1 MRFFNRRRH
10 PSHRILKGA
19 DIVQSAEE
27 KVRKYITE
35 NRIRGTR
42 LLQKLVQEPSTRGNE
57 SGAQAVIIE
66 KCRELG
72 LEMDIWEI
80 GGEGLSAH
88 EAFCSDRKDFRGN
101 PNAVGILRGTGGG
114 KSMILNGHIDVV
126 PAGDYNDW
134 DRDPFSGHIECGKL
148 YGRGSTDMKGG
159 TASLLMAMEAIK
171 NSGIKLKGDV
181 IFQSVIEEE
190 SGGAG
195 TLAAVL
201 REYKADGAIIPEP
214 TNLKLFPKQQGS
226 MWFRISVKG
235 KGAHGGT
242 RYEGVNAIEKAM
254 LVIDRLRKLE
264 SDRNARISDPF
275 FKSIPIPIPINI
287 GKIHAGD
294 WPSSVPDLA
303 IIEGRMGV
311 APNETQEN
319 AKLEMLNAINHLCEE
334 DLWLKENS
342 PLLEWFGASWLPGDL
357 DPEHELIEVLSESFI
372 NVKDSSPLIE
382 ASPWATDGGILSK
395 VGGVPVVVFGPG
407 VTETAHQANEYIRLE
422 DVFEAAEIIALSLL
436 RWCGISEWK

>member
-1 MRFFNRRRH
+1 VYS
-10 PSHRILKGA
+10 PK
-19 DIVQSAEE
+19 Q
-27 KVRKYITE
+27 KVRSYITE

-42 LLQKLVQEPSTRGNE
+42 LLQKLVQEASTRGNE

-80 GGEGLSAH
+80 EMNELAANP
-88 EAFCSDRKDFRGN
+88 AFCSDRKDFKGN
-101 PNAVGILRGTGGG
+101 PNAIGILRGTGGG

-126 PAGDYNDW
+126 PAGNPNDW
-134 DRDPFSGHIECGKL
+134 DKDPFSGHIECGKL

-159 TASLLMAMEAIK
+159 TAALLMAIEAII

-201 REYKADGAIIPEP
+201 RGYKADGAIIPEP
-214 TNLKLFPKQQGS
+214 TNLKVFPKQQGS

-254 LVIDRLRKLE
+254 LVIDRLRVLE
-264 SDRNARISDPF
+264 SERNDRITDPF
-275 FKSIPIPIPINI
+275 FQSIPIPIPINI
-287 GKIHAGD
+287 GKLHSGD

-319 AKLEMLNAINHLCEE
+319 AKSELQNALSSLGEV
-334 DLWLKENS
+334 DPWLKENR
-342 PLLEWFGASWLPGDL
+342 PELEWFGASWLPGDL
-357 DPEHELIEVLSESFI
+357 DPEHDLITSLTDSFQ
-372 NVKDSSPLIE
+372 NVKNSLPLIE

-395 VGGVPVVVFGPG
+395 IGGVPVAVFGPG
-407 VTETAHQANEYIRLE
+407 VTESAHQANEYIKLE
-422 DVFEAAEIIALSLL
+422 DVFDTAEIIALTLL
-436 RWCGISEWK
+436 KWCGISEGR

>member
-1 MRFFNRRRH
+1 
-10 PSHRILKGA
+10 
-19 DIVQSAEE
+19 
-27 KVRKYITE
+27 
-35 NRIRGTR
+35 
-42 LLQKLVQEPSTRGNE
+42 
-57 SGAQAVIIE
+57 
-66 KCRELG
+66 
-72 LEMDIWEI
+72 
-80 GGEGLSAH
+80 
-88 EAFCSDRKDFRGN
+88 
-101 PNAVGILRGTGGG
+101 
-114 KSMILNGHIDVV
+114 
-126 PAGDYNDW
+126 
-134 DRDPFSGHIECGKL
+134 
-148 YGRGSTDMKGG
+148 
-159 TASLLMAMEAIK
+159 
-171 NSGIKLKGDV
+171 
-181 IFQSVIEEE
+181 
-190 SGGAG
+190 
-195 TLAAVL
+195 
-201 REYKADGAIIPEP
+201 
-214 TNLKLFPKQQGS
+214 

-264 SDRNARISDPF
+264 SDRNARITDPF

-319 AKLEMLNAINHLCEE
+319 AKLEMLNAINHLCKE

-342 PLLEWFGASWLPGDL
+342 PVLEWFGASWLPGDL
-357 DPEHELIEVLSESFI
+357 DPEHDLIEVLSESFI

-422 DVFEAAEIIALSLL
+422 DVFDAAEIIALSLL
-436 RWCGISEWK
+436 KWCGISEWK

>member
-1 MRFFNRRRH
+1 MR
-10 PSHRILKGA
+10 
-19 DIVQSAEE
+19 Q
-27 KVRKYITE
+27 YIKE
-35 NRIRGTR
+35 NRIKGTR
-42 LLQKLVQEPSTRGNE
+42 LLQKMVQEPSTRGEE
-57 SGAQAVIIE
+57 SGAQAVVIE

-72 LEMDIWEI
+72 FEMDIWEI
-80 GGEGLSAH
+80 GGDGLAGH
-88 EAFCSDRKDFRGN
+88 PAFCSDRSNFKGN
-101 PNAVGILRGTGGG
+101 PNAVGIMRGTGGG

-126 PAGDYNDW
+126 PAGDVKDW
-134 DRDPFSGHIECGKL
+134 DREPYSGYIESGKL

-195 TLAAVL
+195 SLATVL
-201 REYKADGAIIPEP
+201 RGYKADAAIIPEP
-214 TNLKLFPKQQGS
+214 TNMKLFPKQQGS

-264 SDRNARISDPF
+264 MERNERITDPF
-275 FKSIPIPIPINI
+275 FDSIPIPIPINI
-287 GKIHAGD
+287 GKIQAGD

-311 APNETQEN
+311 APNETQEDAKREMAEALSHISN
-319 AKLEMLNAINHLCEE
+319 ADSWLE
-334 DLWLKENS
+334 ENT
-342 PLLEWFGASWLPGDL
+342 PVLEWFGASWLPGDL
-357 DPEHELIEVLSESFI
+357 DPEHELIKVLSESFKG
-372 NVKDSSPLIE
+372 VKEREPLIE

-395 VGGVPVVVFGPG
+395 VGGIPVVVFGPG

-422 DVFEAAEIIALSLL
+422 DVFESAEIIALTLL
-436 RWCGISEWK
+436 KWCEISE